1 MGHGLHDSAQ
11 SGGWD
16 LSVPTLDHLTHS
28 IMYKHI
34 LSLYKEKH
42 GLTLVKYYK
51 ELSENFLKNGISH
64 IQLNI
69 HTLTQNAKDSLPS
82 KFIILKSYLVIPLL
96 LEVYNIIP
104 VSGP

>member
-34 LSLYKEKH
+34 LSLHKERH
-42 GLTLVKYYK
+42 HTVSRIV
-51 ELSENFLKNGISH
+51 SESMSFVHIGKN
-64 IQLNI
+64 N
-69 HTLTQNAKDSLPS
+69 TNQNATQL
-82 KFIILKSYLVIPLL
+82 FT
-96 LEVYNIIP
+96 
-104 VSGP
+104 

>member
-34 LSLYKEKH
+34 LSLHKEKH
-42 GLTLVKYYK
+42 GLTLVKYYE
-51 ELSENFLKNGISH
+51 ELSENFFKKWNFA
-64 IQLNI
+64 
-69 HTLTQNAKDSLPS
+69 HTIKHSYTYS
-82 KFIILKSYLVIPLL
+82 KF
-96 LEVYNIIP
+96 
-104 VSGP
+104 

>member
-34 LSLYKEKH
+34 LSLHKEKH
-42 GLTLVKYYK
+42 GLTLVKYYE
-51 ELSENFLKNGISH
+51 ELSENF
-64 IQLNI
+64 
-69 HTLTQNAKDSLPS
+69 
-82 KFIILKSYLVIPLL
+82 
-96 LEVYNIIP
+96 
-104 VSGP
+104 

>member
-1 MGHGLHDSAQ
+1 MGHGLHNSAQ

-34 LSLYKEKH
+34 LGLYKEKH
-42 GLTLVKYYK
+42 DLTFVKNYE
-51 ELSENFLKNGISH
+51 ELSENSTHAIKHSY
-64 IQLNI
+64 
-69 HTLTQNAKDSLPS
+69 TYSKMNAKIS
-82 KFIILKSYLVIPLL
+82 KVIMLKSYLVKPLL
-96 LEVYNIIP
+96 LQVYNIIP